1 MSRPTLSGSSRSAV
15 LLGNDGDG
23 STLTLDFTTGQLD
36 PRLTFTRA
44 GNATFINSQGY
55 VEYAGA
61 NLVLQSGD
69 LSQNG
74 VGQWTTRTNLTLT
87 GWNGLSDPF
96 GGSTAVKIIPNTT
109 NATHNVG
116 TADIS
121 LSIGIQYTVSVYVK
135 AAGYSI
141 VGLVT
146 TNSNAR
152 AHFNLATQTSAG
164 YGVTNTR
171 TITDVGNGWYRITMS
186 FTVANGPLVS
196 LLIYAMNTA
205 TDPVANSFAGVS
217 ASTDGVL
224 AWGAQINPGSP
235 AQTYYPTTTTAYQAP
250 RFDYDPITLAPR
262 GLLIEGSATSLSRS
276 SQNLTNATYW
286 TLQTAYA
293 STSATGGTAPDGTNT
308 GNLFTEPSSNLQRS
322 IYQSYSSAAGTY
334 TFSVW
339 LKAGSGS
346 TRYMRLVVSSGA
358 SDFGY
363 VTINMSTGAVQ
374 QAATVV
380 GTATNASAVV
390 STEYTATGWRRCS
403 LTVTLAAS
411 VNFVFLVPIDLAS
424 IDTPTTNY
432 GRVSYL
438 GDGSSFLIWGAQLE
452 AGSGASSYIPTGA
465 STVQRL
471 ADSCVMTGT
480 NFSSWF
486 AGATEGVLFTEF
498 EKPRSQSGTIGHD
511 HAAVGSRYASGS
523 SFIIYSV
530 GSLYY
535 PTTLLWP
542 TGGAIFPGGIASAIP
557 SVSKQA
563 GKWFGGN
570 DATNFANGVQ
580 GTTTAGTGTLTP
592 TMLSVGANSTT
603 GTEATRDWLNS
614 CVRRVKFWP
623 VALPDSQIIALT
635 T

>member
-1 MSRPTLSGSSRSAV
+1 MTNSPTNSIPNTTSRVNHFTGLARRRRKFS
-15 LLGNDGDG
+15 LLPANGDG
-23 STLTLDFTTGQLD
+23 STLTLDFTTGVLD
-36 PRLTFTRA
+36 PRLTFTR
-44 GNATFINSQGY
+44 GTTATYINSQGY
-55 VEYAGA
+55 V
-61 NLVLQSGD
+61 
-69 LSQNG
+69 
-74 VGQWTTRTNLTLT
+74 TTMAAAPTN
-87 GWNGLSDPF
+87 DP
-96 GGSTAVKIIPNTT
+96 T
-109 NATHNVG
+109 
-116 TADIS
+116 
-121 LSIGIQYTVSVYVK
+121 K
-135 AAGYSI
+135 A
-141 VGLVT
+141 
-146 TNSNAR
+146 
-152 AHFNLATQTSAG
+152 
-164 YGVTNTR
+164 
-171 TITDVGNGWYRITMS
+171 
-186 FTVANGPLVS
+186 
-196 LLIYAMNTA
+196 
-205 TDPVANSFAGVS
+205 
-217 ASTDGVL
+217 
-224 AWGAQINPGSP
+224 
-235 AQTYYPTTTTAYQAP
+235 
-250 RFDYDPITLAPR
+250 RFDYDPTTLAPR
-262 GLLIEGSATSLSRS
+262 GLLVEASATSLTRS
-276 SQNLTNATYW
+276 SADLTNATYW

-293 STSATGGTAPDGTNT
+293 ATSNTAGPSPDGTN
-308 GNLFTEPSSNLQRS
+308 NASSFTEPSTSLQRS

-334 TFSVW
+334 TGSMW
-339 LKAGSGS
+339 AKLSSGS
-346 TRYMRLVVSSGA
+346 TRYIRLVVSSA
-358 SDFGY
+358 SGNFGY
-363 VTINMSTGAVQ
+363 VTVNISTGAVQ
-374 QAATVV
+374 QPAAVV
-380 GTATNASAVV
+380 GTATNASATV
-390 STEYTATGWRRCS
+390 TAYPAGWYRIT

-411 VNFVFLVPIDLAS
+411 IDFMFAVPMDLTS
-424 IDTPTTNY
+424 IDTPTGNY
-432 GRVSYL
+432 GRVAYL
-438 GDGSSFLIWGAQLE
+438 GNGSVFLLWGAQLE
-452 AGSGASSYIPTGA
+452 TGSGASSYIPTGA
-465 STVQRL
+465 SQVQRL